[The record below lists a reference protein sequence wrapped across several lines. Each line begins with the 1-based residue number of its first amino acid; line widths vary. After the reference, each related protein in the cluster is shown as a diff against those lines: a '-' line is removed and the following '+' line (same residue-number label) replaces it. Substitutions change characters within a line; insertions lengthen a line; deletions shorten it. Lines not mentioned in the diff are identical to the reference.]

1 MPIPIECLE
10 CEYEGSASD
19 TKAGKSIAC
28 PDCGEPIFVDK
39 PERKA
44 SRQPSVAGR
53 KARVQTDHGS
63 TAKIVLLGSVVLLL
77 GVGIMLAIR
86 MYSIPQEDLVAASNQ
101 VLYGNKDSPVNDAPQ
116 TAIDEAG
123 LSNNQITA
131 AGVSGAGGP
140 VGDDSDKLQQTES
153 NSDLELAAG
162 SASAG
167 ELDDETE
174 STAVV
179 AISPQQL
186 LMARMS
192 ELVVNVI
199 GFPEDVR
206 GTVRTAIESST
217 AGAMQSCKLDCVRGS
232 GKPVMQLKLS
242 LADVNG
248 TRMLSV
254 AAELQA
260 DMQGIPVKLWERS
273 ENLVSLDDKALQNG
287 ILLPNLDRSL
297 GTFFTTLRGDLV
309 DARRAV
315 LAMEK
320 TK

>member
-10 CEYEGSASD
+10 CEYEGYASD

-206 GTVRTAIESST
+206 GTVRTAIES
-217 AGAMQSCKLDCVRGS
+217 
-232 GKPVMQLKLS
+232 
-242 LADVNG
+242 
-248 TRMLSV
+248 
-254 AAELQA
+254 
-260 DMQGIPVKLWERS
+260 
-273 ENLVSLDDKALQNG
+273 
-287 ILLPNLDRSL
+287 
-297 GTFFTTLRGDLV
+297 
-309 DARRAV
+309 
-315 LAMEK
+315 
-320 TK
+320 